1 MCSRIFSKNLE
12 ILTSALF
19 QGIFDL
25 EISIEIRQVHK
36 DFIKLFYLYF
46 VPSFLKDLN
55 LLDKEKISVQ
65 KLYNTANQNHH
76 SVINSYYQLINF

>member
-1 MCSRIFSKNLE
+1 M
-12 ILTSALF
+12 TSALF

-46 VPSFLKDLN
+46 VPSFLKNLN

-65 KLYNTANQNHH
+65 KLYDTANQNN
-76 SVINSYYQLINF
+76 SVINSYYQLNNF